1 MLKSFI
7 QKFLTIVILTTSLSL
22 PASAVEDHQIESQP
36 QVLHVNADIER
47 RAAIDIGSG
56 GTKVAIADVD
66 TRTNQ
71 IIQII
76 LDTSFS
82 VPYQASLDKSLDG
95 TFDQETKTLGL
106 KTFKEINELVNL
118 YDVQK
123 IAAIATSA
131 FRKSNNSKEFI
142 LEIEKESGINVQI
155 IPQREEGEIAF
166 FSAIASGELNSSNVV
181 VLDIGT
187 GSLQITTANIN
198 DGLIVYM
205 GEQMGSVA
213 FKNYIISTLQESD
226 VEDVISPNPISE
238 EDLKAADSYAR
249 AFARK
254 AYPIIKQKIQ
264 DEGTVIGIGRLFYH
278 SIRPLAAEEGVIT
291 RSGLRKFIEN
301 SLNKTDEELNN
312 PFAYVDVTN
321 CILTL
326 AIMKA
331 LHIQEI
337 LPVETTTTKGLLISP
352 AYWEK

>member
-1 MLKSFI
+1 MNNFYLVMLF
-7 QKFLTIVILTTSLSL
+7 VI
-22 PASAVEDHQIESQP
+22 SAFSQI
-36 QVLHVNADIER
+36 NADIER

-66 TRTNQ
+66 TETNQ
-71 IIQII
+71 IVQIV
-76 LDTSFS
+76 LDTSFP
-82 VPYQASLDKSLDG
+82 VPYQASLDKSADG
-95 TFDQETKTLGL
+95 TFDEETKELGL
-106 KTFKEINELVNL
+106 RTFKEIKEIAEQ
-118 YDVQK
+118 YQVQK

-142 LEIEKESGINVQI
+142 SEIENLTNIHVQI

-166 FSAIASGELNSSNVV
+166 FSALASGEFNHESTIVW
-181 VLDIGT
+181 DIGT
-187 GSLQITTANIN
+187 GSLQITTENSN
-198 DGLIVYM
+198 EDLTVYM

-213 FKNYIISTLQESD
+213 FKNYIVDAIQENDIEDTL
-226 VEDVISPNPISE
+226 SPNPISE
-238 EDLKAADSYAR
+238 KDLKAADSYAR

-264 DEGTVIGIGRLFYH
+264 AQATVVGIGRLFYH
-278 SIRPLAAEEGVIT
+278 SIRPLASEGDVIT

-312 PFAYVDVTN
+312 PFASVDVSN

-337 LPVETTTTKGLLISP
+337 QPIETTTTRGLLVSP
-352 AYWEK
+352 SYWIDEK

>member
-1 MLKSFI
+1 MKNFYLIILFVFI
-7 QKFLTIVILTTSLSL
+7 TFT
-22 PASAVEDHQIESQP
+22 
-36 QVLHVNADIER
+36 QVGAEVER

-66 TRTNQ
+66 TETNQ
-71 IIQII
+71 IIQVI

-82 VPYQASLDKSLDG
+82 VPYQASLDKSVDG
-95 TFDQETKTLGL
+95 TFDAPTKELGL
-106 KTFKEINELVNL
+106 KTFREIKQLTVQHQ
-118 YDVQK
+118 VQK

-131 FRKSNNSKEFI
+131 FRKANNSKEFVS
-142 LEIEKESGINVQI
+142 EIEKQTNIRIKI

-166 FSAIASGELNSSNVV
+166 FSALASDEFNAQEAVV
-181 VLDIGT
+181 WDIGT
-187 GSLQITTANIN
+187 GSLQITTMN
-198 DGLIVYM
+198 DSEGLTVYM

-213 FKNYIISTLQESD
+213 FKNYIVDAIQEND
-226 VEDVISPNPISE
+226 IEDTTSPNPISE
-238 EDLKAADSYAR
+238 AHLKAADSYAR

-264 DEGTVIGIGRLFYH
+264 AQGPVVGIGRLFYH
-278 SIRPLAAEEGVIT
+278 SIRPLASEGDVIT
-291 RSGLRKFIEN
+291 RSGLRKFIDS

-312 PFAYVDVTN
+312 PYAHVDVSN

-337 LPVETTTTKGLLISP
+337 HPIETTTTRGLLVSP
-352 AYWEK
+352 SYWSEEEGKQ